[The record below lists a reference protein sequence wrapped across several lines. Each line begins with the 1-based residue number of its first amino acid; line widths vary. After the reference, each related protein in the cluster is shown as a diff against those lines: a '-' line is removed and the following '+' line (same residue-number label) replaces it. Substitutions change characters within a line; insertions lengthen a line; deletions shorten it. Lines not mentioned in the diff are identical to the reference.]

1 MDDFAAAAVMS
12 DTTAPRGPHPSCLT
26 VAPYVSRARRHKTGL
41 HTPRALRIKR
51 ARPGPSMMRVR
62 HERKAAALTR
72 AAHNPRGA
80 CSQTAIDDSQRVPDR
95 EAHHNRPCRR
105 AQISIFLYAKGR
117 HNDEVGIALA
127 NAPTGGRASSEEVA
141 LSGCPEKEKSIG
153 PRHAPRW
160 RGFAKREARDLSRG
174 RRLGGCRHP
183 RTTFHNP
190 RGAFETTAVGKPC
203 ADPWRPHNTI

>member
-1 MDDFAAAAVMS
+1 VDDFAVAAVMS
-12 DTTAPRGPHPSCLT
+12 DTTVPRGPHPSGLT
-26 VAPYVSRARRHKTGL
+26 VAPYVSGGRMHKMGL
-41 HTPRALRIKR
+41 HAPRALRIKR

-62 HERKAAALTR
+62 HERKAAARTR

-80 CSQTAIDDSQRVPDR
+80 CSQTAMDGSRRGRDH
-95 EAHHNRPCRR
+95 EAHDNRPCQR
-105 AQISIFLYAKGR
+105 AQVSIFLYAKGR
-117 HNDEVGIALA
+117 HNDEVGIAPA
-127 NAPTGGRASSEEVA
+127 CNPNRGQVSSKEVG

-153 PRHAPRW
+153 PRHARRW
-160 RGFAKREARDLSRG
+160 YGFAKREARDLSRG

-190 RGAFETTAVGKPC
+190 RGAFETTAVGTPC